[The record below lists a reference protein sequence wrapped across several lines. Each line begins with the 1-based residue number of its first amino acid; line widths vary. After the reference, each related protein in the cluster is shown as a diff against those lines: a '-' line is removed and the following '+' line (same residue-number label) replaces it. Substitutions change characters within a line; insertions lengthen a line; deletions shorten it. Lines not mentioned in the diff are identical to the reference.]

1 MRIQKSHNITPTRAI
16 RLPEVVRIT
25 GMSRA
30 SVWRRVNDD
39 ASFPKPFKVGPQI
52 TVWNEAAVLDWLAL
66 KQRASE
72 AA

>member
-1 MRIQKSHNITPTRAI
+1 MHIHSSNTITRMRAI

-25 GMSRA
+25 GMSKA

-39 ASFPKPFKVGPQI
+39 ASFPKPFKISAHI
-52 TVWNEAAVLDWLAL
+52 TVWNEIAVLDWLAL
-66 KQRASE
+66 KQRAAE

>member
-1 MRIQKSHNITPTRAI
+1 MHSKLANPVTRSRAI

-39 ASFPKPFKVGPQI
+39 TSFPKPFKISSQI
-52 TVWNEAAVLDWLAL
+52 TVWNEAAVFDWLAL
-66 KQRASE
+66 KQRASD

>member
-1 MRIQKSHNITPTRAI
+1 MRIPASRNIAPTRAI

-25 GMSRA
+25 GMSKA

-39 ASFPKPFKVGPQI
+39 ASFPKPFKISAHI
-52 TVWNEAAVLDWLAL
+52 TVWNEMSVLEWLAL
-66 KQRASE
+66 KQRVSE

>member
-1 MRIQKSHNITPTRAI
+1 MRILKSQDISPSRAI
-16 RLPEVVRIT
+16 RLPEVCRIT

-30 SVWRRVNDD
+30 TVWRRVHDDD
-39 ASFPKPFKVGPQI
+39 AFPKPFKVGPQI
-52 TVWNEAAVLDWLAL
+52 TVWNEAAVIGWLAL